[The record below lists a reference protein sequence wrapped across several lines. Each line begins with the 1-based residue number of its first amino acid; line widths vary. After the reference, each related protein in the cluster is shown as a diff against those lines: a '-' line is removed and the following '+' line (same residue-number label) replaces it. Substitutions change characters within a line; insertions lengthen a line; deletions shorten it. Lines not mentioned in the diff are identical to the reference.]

1 MGQLKEQEKPAESRL
16 SYMKMVSKSIVSRSA
31 DLNKVLEF
39 FERHAKNLSFVQCV
53 AVKLNMPAGVV
64 LMLLSCMVLLFFV
77 SRIGGSIICDSVG
90 FLYPS
95 YKSFKVL
102 KQGDKLNAQGSQLK
116 LNDKASDADT
126 AKAKEELCKDLEL
139 NKKQLIYWTKYW
151 VVFSLG
157 FIFNYFANMFL
168 YWIPFFYFGKLL
180 FIVLLLH
187 PKLQGA
193 ELIYNLLIAPI
204 LHKYES
210 IIDST
215 VVTIENTAD
224 QLTKYG
230 VDKLSGR
237 LRDYATRQALSSE

>member
-16 SYMKMVSKSIVSRSA
+16 SYVKMVSKSIVSRSG
-31 DLNKVLEF
+31 DFSKVLEF
-39 FERHAKNLSFVQCV
+39 FDRHAKNLSFVQCV
-53 AVKLNMPAGVV
+53 AVKLNVPGGVV
-64 LMLLSCMVLLFFV
+64 LMLLALLMLLFFV

-102 KQGDKLNAQGSQLK
+102 RQSDRLKAQGSK
-116 LNDKASDADT
+116 LQSSDKASDADS
-126 AKAKEELCKDLEL
+126 AQAKEELCKDLEL
-139 NKKQLIYWTKYW
+139 NKMQLIYWTKYW

-215 VVTIENTAD
+215 VVSIENTAD

-230 VDKLSGR
+230 VEKLSGR
-237 LRDYATRQALSSE
+237 LRDYATKRALSAE